1 MSKRHK
7 HNDHEE
13 HADESWLIPYA
24 DLMTLLLALFI
35 VLYSMS
41 SVDAKKFEEMA
52 EAFTIAFN
60 TGSGVLDSPAI
71 IRTGPQMDNP
81 VNKAPSDGPEDRTIE
96 ENRKALMQKEQEDLE
111 QLKRQLDEYI
121 RDHGL
126 TTQLETQLNLA
137 QLMLVISDN
146 ALFASGSATVKNES
160 RELGLAIGNML
171 HQYPEYEVVVSGY
184 TDTEPIATYQF
195 ESNWDLSS
203 IRASRFLGVIL
214 SVPGL
219 APERFTSVG
228 HGEQRPVASN
238 STVDGRAKN
247 RRVEVSIIR
256 KYVDSENIQQLP
268 ATVMTE

>member
-60 TGSGVLDSPAI
+60 TGSGVLDSPAL
-71 IRTGPQMDNP
+71 IRTGPQMDIP
-81 VNKAPSDGPEDRTIE
+81 TGKAPSDGPENRTVE
-96 ENRKALMQKEQEDLE
+96 EQRQALMQKEQEDLE
-111 QLKRQLDEYI
+111 ELKRQLDEYI

-146 ALFASGSATVKNES
+146 ALFASGSATVKDES
-160 RELGLAIGNML
+160 RELGLAIGKML
-171 HQYPEYEVVVSGY
+171 QQYPDYEVVVTGH

-195 ESNWDLSS
+195 ESNWDLSGT
-203 IRASRFLGVIL
+203 RASRFLGVIL

-219 APERFTSVG
+219 EPERFSAVG
-228 HGEQRPVASN
+228 RGEQQPIATN
-238 STVDGRAKN
+238 DTVEGRAKN

-256 KYVDSENIQQLP
+256 KYVDMENTQEISTAS
-268 ATVMTE
+268 ATP